1 MALTVEGLTR
11 LCDGSLATADA
22 IAGELRALALAKDEA
37 LTWGATFGKF
47 DDERLALM
55 NGQFPANV
63 MNSAHPDKAVKDAAA
78 ACKKKVKEKKAAIYL
93 DAAIYRALRRAAPKS
108 ANDSPVRQRF
118 VDITLRDFRRNGM
131 DLDAAGQAKLRELN
145 GALAEA
151 EQAFQT
157 NLIESKDAELEIV
170 PAQLAGLPDDFRAA
184 HEPQANGTIAI
195 STKSADLKPFLRH
208 AKDRRAARA
217 LYVLSKNKAEKN
229 LPVLDTLLRLRHD
242 KAKLLGY
249 ETWAH
254 YVLEERMAKTPAE
267 VARLLDGVRAQAA
280 PKTAERM
287 KKIRAIYA
295 KVGGKPSEPIS
306 DADSYYL
313 ESLLGKDQR
322 GPDPKVVSEYFEASG
337 VKRGILDITTRLFG
351 VTYRPLP
358 GAPKWHPEVEA
369 IEVIDKDRTILGTI
383 YLDLYSRENKQKG
396 TSAVC
401 YTLRPG
407 RPGAH
412 SIRPAIAIVADF
424 PRPGDGEKASLL
436 SQSQTGVFFHE
447 FGHAL
452 HALFNRSE
460 LASFAWW
467 ATADEFLEAAPE
479 LFAQFAY
486 APEALGLFAKHYQTG
501 EPMPEKLRLALVRE
515 RSDGLRSHA
524 MWDVREGAFDL
535 AFHTRAPGFDTTQ
548 VYNDSTTKYWPYAP
562 VAGAHPQTSDWHLGD
577 GGVNLYA
584 YTWARALA
592 YDMLTRFKR
601 EGLLNSATAA
611 DFRAAIMA
619 PGAGEDEAKMVEHFL
634 GRPPNGE
641 AYGRA
646 LGE

>member
-37 LTWGATFGKF
+37 LTWEATFGKF

-55 NGQFPANV
+55 NGQFSANL
-63 MNSAHPDKAVKDAAA
+63 MNSVHPDKGVKDAAA
-78 ACKKKVKEKKAAIYL
+78 ACKKKVKEKKASLYL

-108 ANDSPVRQRF
+108 ASHSPVRKRL
-118 VDITLRDFRRNGM
+118 VDIILRDFKRNGM
-131 DLDAAGQAKLRELN
+131 DLDAAGQAKLRELD
-145 GALAEA
+145 GALVGA

-157 NLIESKDAELEIV
+157 NLIESKDGELEIM

-184 HEPQANGTIAI
+184 HKPQANGTITL
-195 STKSADLKPFLRH
+195 STKPTDLGPFLRH

-229 LPVLDTLLRLRHD
+229 LPVLDTLLRLRHA

-254 YVLEERMAKTPAE
+254 YVLEERMAKTPAA
-267 VARLLDGVRAQAA
+267 VARLLDGVHAQAA
-280 PKTAERM
+280 PKMAERV
-287 KKIRAIYA
+287 KKSRAIYA
-295 KVGGKPSEPIS
+295 KVGGKTFEPIFEA
-306 DADSYYL
+306 DASYL
-313 ESLLGKDQR
+313 EFLLGKDQH
-322 GPDPKVVSEYFEASG
+322 GPDPKVVKEYFEATG
-337 VKRGILDITTRLFG
+337 VRRGIMDITTRLFG

-358 GAPKWHPEVEA
+358 TAPKWHPEVEA
-369 IEVIDKDRTILGTI
+369 IEVIDKDQTILGTI

-401 YTLRPG
+401 YTLRQG
-407 RPGAH
+407 RAGAH
-412 SIRPAIAIVADF
+412 TIRPTVAIVANF
-424 PRPGDGEKASLL
+424 SRPGDGEKASLL
-436 SQSQTGVFFHE
+436 SQSQTEVFFHE

-486 APEALGLFAKHYQTG
+486 APETLGLFAKHYQTG
-501 EPMPEKLRLALVRE
+501 DPMPDKLRLALVRE
-515 RSDGLRSHA
+515 RSDSLRRHA
-524 MWDVREGAFDL
+524 AWDVREGAFDL
-535 AFHTRAPGFDTTQ
+535 AYHTREPGFDTTQ
-548 VYNDSTTKYWPYAP
+548 VYNDITTKYWPYAP
-562 VAGAHPQTSDWHLGD
+562 VAGAHPQASEWHLGE

-601 EGLLNSATAA
+601 EGLLNPATAA

-619 PGAGEDEAKMVEHFL
+619 PGADEDEAKMVEHFL